1 MSASRNCSAPPIRS
15 QIGCAPS
22 GASDVQ
28 DWRARLK
35 LAVQLSG
42 KKYAVIAWD
51 AGITA
56 VTLSRILTGA
66 HANPRFET
74 IVNITHAVG
83 ENVGW
88 ILHESRAPLSAEET
102 DKMREIAA

>member
-1 MSASRNCSAPPIRS
+1 M
-15 QIGCAPS
+15 
-22 GASDVQ
+22 Q

-35 LAVQLSG
+35 LAVQVSG
-42 KKYAVIAWD
+42 RKHAAIAWD

-56 VTLSRILTGA
+56 VTLSRILTGSHA
-66 HANPRFET
+66 HPRFET

-88 ILHESRAPLSAEET
+88 ILHETRAPLSAEET
-102 DKMREIAA
+102 EKMREIAAFLVSRFPK